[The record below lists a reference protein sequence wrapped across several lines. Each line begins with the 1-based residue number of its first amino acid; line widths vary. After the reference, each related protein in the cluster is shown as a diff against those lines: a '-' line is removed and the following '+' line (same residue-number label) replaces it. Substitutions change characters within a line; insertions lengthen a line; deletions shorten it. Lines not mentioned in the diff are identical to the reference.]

1 MLPLVDEAV
10 SAAITTVSGDR
21 SGVKETTRGGEKVS
35 LGHAGPV
42 LVCRAAVRRVGRR
55 QGFDHLRSAE
65 TFPHPAVGGAGGG
78 GREDTLAGGENAG
91 VTLPP
96 AVMVHIG
103 SCLNLDRVPEPAS

>member
-1 MLPLVDEAV
+1 MR
-10 SAAITTVSGDR
+10 SAKIFFRPD
-21 SGVKETTRGGEKVS
+21 
-35 LGHAGPV
+35 AGPA

-78 GREDTLAGGENAG
+78 GGEDTVAGGEDTG

-96 AVMVHIG
+96 AVVVYIG
-103 SCLNLDRVPEPAS
+103 SCLDLDRVPEPFSFDNNTVFVEDPT